1 MLGHDVQG
9 QVGPVCHQSGAHFSL
24 DIAPV
29 LLLPEQDWRTI
40 GVFPPPSSHPGSK
53 SLDSPVLTQLYSAVL
68 GMVFDCKGIGQHT
81 VGSIPDILAP
91 RVWDVSSSHP
101 MPRAFTD

>member
-29 LLLPEQDWRTI
+29 LLLPEQLEDNRR
-40 GVFPPPSSHPGSK
+40 VPPPSSHPGSK
-53 SLDSPVLTQLYSAVL
+53 SLDSSVLTQLRSAVL
-68 GMVFDCKGIGQHT
+68 WMVFDCKGIGQQT